1 MTPIWIVVSFNR
13 NRNLNLIFDDLMS
26 ALYNERALK
35 IFEKM
40 DADIYPDAA
49 TGSRIVAQEIA
60 NLFDDINLTGHTM
73 VLCLVT
79 GLTPLQIFIEMGRLY
94 SEEAHR

>member
-1 MTPIWIVVSFNR
+1 
-13 NRNLNLIFDDLMS
+13 MS

-60 NLFDDINLTGHTM
+60 NLIEARNQTG
-73 VLCLVT
+73 
-79 GLTPLQIFIEMGRLY
+79 PWPYR
-94 SEEAHR
+94 